1 MERIPFLG
9 AILRRL
15 DLAALAERTGPLQPA
30 TARRIVARLN
40 AERETGEARQPLPG
54 ELLAL
59 SLLHEAAHLAIVEA
73 ARRRPAAA
81 LAEAVPAVR
90 EALGT
95 READT
100 LLREFADAFPG
111 VEKPADL
118 RLEDLLLVHLANANP
133 AAAPLVELVD
143 ESVLPA
149 ETLAAAIQALERH
162 QASLPIDDADGS
174 GGALSL
180 LDLLREPA
188 RHSPDSLTGQ
198 LRYVR
203 EHWGWLLG
211 DALTQITDRLDVA
224 IGVLTEEEHGLHM
237 RFGAG
242 AGGGGA
248 GGGGGEAPSFVGAE
262 VESERFSTDLDWMP
276 RLVLLAKSTY
286 VWLDQLSKQHGRPIR
301 TLDAI
306 PDEELAAI
314 AARGITGLWLI
325 GLWQRSRASEK
336 IKRWRGN
343 ADAVASAYSLDDYR
357 IADDLGGEDALADL
371 RTRAWTHG
379 IRMASDMVPNHMG
392 LDSRWVIDHPERF
405 ISVAEPPFPSYRFEG
420 RNLADD
426 PRIEIRIEDH
436 YWDDSDAAVVF
447 ERRDTATGERRYLY
461 HGNDGTSFPWNDTAQ
476 LDFAKAEVR
485 EVVIQTILD
494 VARRFPVIRFDAA
507 MVLAKKHVER
517 LWYPEPGAGGAI
529 PSRAEHAIP
538 KAAFDALMPDEFW
551 REVVDRVAAEAPDT
565 LLLAEAFWLLEGYFV
580 RTLGMHRVYNSAF
593 MHMIRDEDNAGYR
606 KVIRETVEFDPA
618 ILGRYVN
625 FLTNPDEETAIEQFG
640 TADKYFGA
648 ATLLATLP
656 GLPMVGHGQIEGFTE
671 KYGME
676 FQRARLDETPNVGLI
691 AHFDAQIVPLLRE
704 RQRFAGSADFRLYDV
719 VADGGHL
726 VEDVFAYSNGR
737 GPNRSLVVYHNRHA
751 STAGWIR
758 ESVPFAVKHDD
769 GSKST
774 TRDVLADALE
784 LHGPDDGWL
793 RYRDRRSGRESLRS
807 VGEIRSRGLYVAL
820 GAYECLVLDDL
831 REVAATADA
840 PWAELAAR
848 LGAGGGVASLD
859 DALAALLRERAP
871 AARPLP
877 APLDADALRTWFDE
891 RVAGHLFSGSA
902 LVWRDGEPVF
912 RYAGGLAS
920 RSHGVMVDAATRFA
934 VASITKLVTATAAL
948 RLVERGLLD
957 LHRPLIEILPAE
969 HRPVALTPEHTLHH
983 LLSHTSGLANYHDD
997 ADTTWNSFTSCW
1009 DRIPTYHVRRPAD
1022 MLPLFRD
1029 LPAFAPPGTVYR
1041 YGDANFILAGLA
1053 IEAATGKP
1061 YAEVMAEEI
1070 LGPAGMVDSGF
1081 FELDEDPA
1089 RLATGYLT
1097 SNEPPERWRTNIY
1110 GVTRAGM
1117 PDGGMITT
1125 PIDLARLIDALLDG
1139 RLVGPNLAL
1148 AMRSPQGPPTDAVEQ
1163 YGYGCE
1169 LVVQAGR
1176 VTIIGHGGSDPGVSA
1191 MVTHHLDAATT
1202 IVALCNQDRG
1212 SWAATKQIGTA
1223 LGLDDPR

>member
-9 AILRRL
+9 ATLARL
-15 DLAALAERTGPLQPA
+15 SLDALADRTGPLQPA

-40 AERETGEARQPLPG
+40 AEQTGDAAPARGTGAGPESAARQPLPG

-81 LAEAVPAVR
+81 LAAAVPAVR
-90 EALGT
+90 KSLGT
-95 READT
+95 RQADA
-100 LLREFADAFPG
+100 LLREFAEAFPG
-111 VEKPADL
+111 VEKPAGL
-118 RLEDLLLVHLANANP
+118 RLEDLLLVHLANNNP
-133 AAAPLVELVD
+133 AAAPLKTLVD
-143 ESVLPA
+143 EGVLPA
-149 ETLAAAIQALERH
+149 ETLAAAIAALERH

-180 LDLLREPA
+180 LELLREPA
-188 RHSPDSLTGQ
+188 RQSPNSLTGQ

-211 DALTQITDRLDVA
+211 DALAGLAERLDIA
-224 IGVLTEEEHGLHM
+224 IGVLTEEEHGLHV

-262 VESERFSTDLDWMP
+262 VEAERFSTDLDWMP

-286 VWLDQLSKQHGRPIR
+286 VWLDQLSKQHGRQIR

-343 ADAVASAYSLDDYR
+343 EDAVASAYSLDDYR
-357 IADDLGGEDALADL
+357 IADDLGGEDALHDL
-371 RTRAWTHG
+371 RTRAWAHG

-405 ISVAEPPFPSYRFEG
+405 ISVGEPPYPAYRFEG

-426 PRIEIRIEDH
+426 SRIQIRLEDH

-447 ERRDTATGERRYLY
+447 ERRDTATGARSYLY

-485 EVVIQTILD
+485 DVVIQTILD

-538 KAAFDALMPDEFW
+538 KAAFDALMPEEFW

-640 TADKYFGA
+640 TGDKYFGA

-656 GLPMVGHGQIEGFTE
+656 GLPMVGHGQVEGFTE

-676 FQRARLDETPNVGLI
+676 FQRARLEETPNRGLI
-691 AHFDAQIVPLLRE
+691 DHFDAQIVTLFRE
-704 RQRFAGSADFRLYDV
+704 RQRYAGSTDFRLYDV
-719 VADGGHL
+719 VADGGGL

-737 GPNRSLVVYHNRHA
+737 GRDRSLIVYHNRFGEA
-751 STAGWIR
+751 AGWIKD
-758 ESVPFAVKHDD
+758 SVPFAVKHDD
-769 GSKST
+769 GSKT
-774 TRDVLADALE
+774 TRRDVLAEALA

-793 RYRDRRSGRESLRS
+793 RFRDRRSGLESLRS
-807 VGEIRSRGLYVAL
+807 VGEVRARGLFFAL

-831 REVAATADA
+831 REVVSTADA
-840 PWAELAAR
+840 PWAELAGQ
-848 LGAGGGVASLD
+848 LGGRGVLALD
-859 DALAALLRERAP
+859 DALADLRLRPIHDAVARLLAAPDEDVAARRAELLAAAGIETEPTPGARSARAAGSATRTAATPKRTPARPAGLTPHVDP
-871 AARPLP
+871 AAR
-877 APLDADALRTWFDE
+877 AAARLRPFDSARFE
-891 RVAGHLFSGSA
+891 SLRVAGALRAAELDPDAVDRTRVGVAIDLPSATTDGAALAASWLADPVAAAFLGVHDADGATWLARSRWVELVDLAAAIDQLVGAPEGAARTARIAHLRTAAERADDRVSA
-902 LVWRDGEPVF
+902 IPG
-912 RYAGGLAS
+912 
-920 RSHGVMVDAATRFA
+920 AATA
-934 VASITKLVTATAAL
+934 ISPGAIAGAGASAAP
-948 RLVERGLLD
+948 RG
-957 LHRPLIEILPAE
+957 RGRTRGA
-969 HRPVALTPEHTLHH
+969 R
-983 LLSHTSGLANYHDD
+983 
-997 ADTTWNSFTSCW
+997 
-1009 DRIPTYHVRRPAD
+1009 
-1022 MLPLFRD
+1022 
-1029 LPAFAPPGTVYR
+1029 GT
-1041 YGDANFILAGLA
+1041 
-1053 IEAATGKP
+1053 
-1061 YAEVMAEEI
+1061 
-1070 LGPAGMVDSGF
+1070 
-1081 FELDEDPA
+1081 
-1089 RLATGYLT
+1089 
-1097 SNEPPERWRTNIY
+1097 
-1110 GVTRAGM
+1110 
-1117 PDGGMITT
+1117 
-1125 PIDLARLIDALLDG
+1125 
-1139 RLVGPNLAL
+1139 
-1148 AMRSPQGPPTDAVEQ
+1148 
-1163 YGYGCE
+1163 
-1169 LVVQAGR
+1169 
-1176 VTIIGHGGSDPGVSA
+1176 
-1191 MVTHHLDAATT
+1191 
-1202 IVALCNQDRG
+1202 
-1212 SWAATKQIGTA
+1212 
-1223 LGLDDPR
+1223 